1 MYELEVDVLEI
12 VLVLLLRKFVKILFF
27 LFDLLELRLHKMRSI
42 SFDELVK

>member
-27 LFDLLELRLHKMRSI
+27 FYLTCWNYDYIK
-42 SFDELVK
+42 